1 MLISAIKE
9 VECDHRRIKRLI
21 KYGLGFHSFKTGY
34 KTIRGYEAMYMIR
47 KGQIR
52 NTKSYLDQVRMIEKL
67 FKLAA

>member
-1 MLISAIKE
+1 MIIGGSKDLSNM
-9 VECDHRRIKRLI
+9 DS
-21 KYGLGFHSFKTGY
+21 GFHSFKTGY

-52 NTKSYLDQVRMIEKL
+52 NTKSYLDQVRVIEKL